1 MAFCG
6 IKGSTSVLEHVAV
19 WANRAWGSGKVQLP
33 WWLEE
38 HLGVT
43 WGDCREPGVPR
54 SNSVLMLPL
63 SLLNVP
69 PDLGL
74 DFVFF
79 LCRHFLI
86 FKEAP
91 NSCVYLANT
100 RLRTEQNMGVL
111 Y

>member
-1 MAFCG
+1 MLQSF
-6 IKGSTSVLEHVAV
+6 V
-19 WANRAWGSGKVQLP
+19 WANRAWGSGKMQLP
-33 WWLEE
+33 RWLQE

-79 LCRHFLI
+79 FVSSFLNFQGGTKLLCMFS
-86 FKEAP
+86 KYTVE
-91 NSCVYLANT
+91 N
-100 RLRTEQNMGVL
+100 
-111 Y
+111 

>member
-1 MAFCG
+1 MGLKEVHRYWNMLLCAAELCVG
-6 IKGSTSVLEHVAV
+6 KQSLEE
-19 WANRAWGSGKVQLP
+19 VQLSR
-33 WWLEE
+33 WLEE

-43 WGDCREPGVPR
+43 WGDRREPGVPR
-54 SNSVLMLPL
+54 SNSVLMLSL
-63 SLLNVP
+63 SL
-69 PDLGL
+69 LGL

>member
-6 IKGSTSVLEHVAV
+6 IKGSPSVLEHVAV

-43 WGDCREPGVPR
+43 WGDWREPGVPR

-79 LCRHFLI
+79 FVSSFLNFQGGTKLLCI
-86 FKEAP
+86 FSKYTVE
-91 NSCVYLANT
+91 N
-100 RLRTEQNMGVL
+100 
-111 Y
+111 